1 MIMTKWQ
8 SVALFFAA
16 STLTCGC
23 AASDT
28 LGKAEEVQTTGR
40 LVIVGGA
47 LDANNS
53 AVYQSIIDARAGD
66 GPLCVVPT
74 ANSDPRASIERAVA
88 TFTSYSGAGSVKGIL
103 ISPAN
108 PARAHEP
115 AVAAEFR
122 KCSGFYFTGGSQN
135 RIIDVFLPDGE
146 PTEAYRA
153 IWQRWH
159 EGAVVAGTS
168 AGAAMM
174 SRIMIAGGSAE
185 DAVTHGVVAGSG
197 RDGVQLREG
206 MGFFESGIIDQHF
219 LARGRIGRLLVS
231 VLQQDS
237 PQIGFGID
245 ENTALVVDGDFARV
259 VGVSGVVVVDGRA
272 VQRQGPHRGSGMRVS
287 LVGSGDSIDL
297 KTLAVQRGNAKKSMP
312 VSQLPIGSIENPFA
326 RWAFMHLMVDLAS
339 SSVHGTSVVI
349 SDATLRVVEDKGFS
363 AFMVRAAGGVEG
375 IPAGFSAGPFKVD
388 LLDL

>member
-1 MIMTKWQ
+1 MTKWL
-8 SVALFFAA
+8 SVAFFFAA
-16 STLTCGC
+16 MLLIYGC

-47 LDANNS
+47 LDDNN
-53 AVYQSIIDARAGD
+53 AVVYQSIIDARAGD

-74 ANSDPRASIERAVA
+74 ANSDPSASMERVVA

-122 KCSGFYFTGGSQN
+122 KCSGFFFTGGSQN

-153 IWQRWH
+153 ILQRWH

-174 SRIMIAGGSAE
+174 SRTMIAGGSAE
-185 DAVTHGVVAGSG
+185 DAVTHGVVAGAG
-197 RDGVQLREG
+197 RDGVRLREG
-206 MGFFESGIIDQHF
+206 MGFFEYGIIDQHF
-219 LARGRIGRLLVS
+219 LARGRIGRLLVA
-231 VLQQDS
+231 VLQQDT
-237 PQIGFGID
+237 PQVGFGID
-245 ENTALVVDGDFARV
+245 ENTALVVDGDIARV
-259 VGVSGVVVVDGRA
+259 EGISGVVVVDGRA
-272 VQRQGPHRGSGMRVS
+272 VQRQGPHRGSGMRVR

-297 KTLAVQRGNAKKSMP
+297 RSLAVQRGSSKKLVP
-312 VSQLPIGSIENPFA
+312 VSQLPIGSNDDLLA
-326 RWAFMHLMVDLAS
+326 RWAFMHLMVDLS
-339 SSVHGTSVVI
+339 SSSIRGTNIAI
-349 SDATLRVVEDKGFS
+349 SDATLRVVEEKGFS
-363 AFMVRAAGGVEG
+363 AFMLSAKGGVEG

-388 LLDL
+388 LLDP